1 MATTVTR
8 LELTPHVLQVWRR
21 HMGWTQEQACRWY
34 GCSIRAWQYWE
45 SGDRRIPFPLVRRIQ
60 AGGALKAA
68 LKAALREVQRARAA
82 HAAAIRVQ
90 REDR

>member
-34 GCSIRAWQYWE
+34 GCSIRAW
-45 SGDRRIPFPLVRRIQ
+45 
-60 AGGALKAA
+60 
-68 LKAALREVQRARAA
+68 
-82 HAAAIRVQ
+82 
-90 REDR
+90 